1 VPQPFSRCR
10 RRTTTALG
18 LMLVMGMAS
27 GSVDG
32 RAESGG
38 LDAGDERSEP
48 AAGAPTR
55 QRVRAFFSGHSLLD
69 NPLPN
74 WIEAMAQ
81 SRGDSLGWQQ
91 QIVLGS
97 PIRIRTRG
105 EEPSARDHSGYRLGR
120 SRAGGPIDVLREL
133 EQPVQLA
140 PGEKYDRL
148 VITERP
154 DLLGAMQWEGTLEY
168 LRDYHERV
176 VQQNSEAS
184 TLLYQVWP
192 EIDRKDP
199 TAWIRYVEKELLVWE
214 CLAARVNEPL
224 EAAGRRDR
232 VRVVPA
238 GLALG
243 ALVQRALDGD
253 LPGVEGTVAQKID
266 AIFVDDLHLTPIG
279 IYLMAAMHY
288 GALFDRSPVGAGGAA
303 PIPPALLPLLQGVAQ
318 DTLSAYRARASRA
331 PTFAECSTRIA
342 QEVCP
347 AYHRIRGHAARA
359 ERCELWTQPDNPLAG
374 GPPPDLSS
382 SRQRWSWGIVLAVL
396 AALGWGWARYRRAYP
411 GRPAR
416 G

>member
-1 VPQPFSRCR
+1 VPLPFSRSR
-10 RRTTTALG
+10 RRTTVAFG
-18 LMLVMGMAS
+18 LVLGMAS

-38 LDAGDERSEP
+38 LDAGAERSEP

-140 PGEKYDRL
+140 PGEKYERL

-243 ALVQRALDGD
+243 ALVQRAIDGD
-253 LPGVEGTVAQKID
+253 LPG
-266 AIFVDDLHLTPIG
+266 VDDLHLTPIG

-303 PIPPALLPLLQGVAQ
+303 PIPPALLPLLQGLAR
-318 DTLSAYRARASRA
+318 DTLSAYRA
-331 PTFAECSTRIA
+331 
-342 QEVCP
+342 
-347 AYHRIRGHAARA
+347 
-359 ERCELWTQPDNPLAG
+359 
-374 GPPPDLSS
+374 
-382 SRQRWSWGIVLAVL
+382 
-396 AALGWGWARYRRAYP
+396 
-411 GRPAR
+411 
-416 G
+416 